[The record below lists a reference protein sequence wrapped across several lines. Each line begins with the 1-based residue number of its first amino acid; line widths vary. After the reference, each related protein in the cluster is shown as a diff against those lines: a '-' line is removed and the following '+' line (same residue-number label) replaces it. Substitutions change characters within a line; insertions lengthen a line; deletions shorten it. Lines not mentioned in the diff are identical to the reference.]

1 MLLGRLRIRAK
12 LALLLI
18 TPLLAMVGLAV
29 PVVVDRVG
37 QAGRAADT
45 ASSVRIA
52 GRIGTLV
59 QDLQQERMLSV
70 GFLLGLTDR
79 SNLVQQSTTV
89 NDDVADLRANLGAE
103 LTVDVSKAV
112 DGVQRLAD
120 VRTAVLTHK
129 ATPQQVFD
137 AFGPVHLALLTSL
150 HLSNGVDTATPEGRE
165 VLALEAVLQ
174 TDEEISAAAS
184 LLVLVVATKNSSA
197 INSYITTMSA
207 LAVNTDRFQSFATP
221 EQNALYKLVE
231 DAVAIRTSN
240 DFPTRLAFN
249 PTSAI
254 AGLSLQQ
261 LFPAVSS
268 LIILGQF
275 VEKRIVTDV
284 INQVTQRQRRA
295 LTTAYWVGGFVLLIL
310 LVVVLLSLAV
320 ARAVAGPL
328 IRLTLSADRVAR
340 VAEAELVRIADDE
353 SESVT
358 PIRLDPVD
366 VRGRDEIGDLA
377 RAFDRVQ
384 GTAARLVERQTA
396 SRRNVAQMFGH
407 VGRRTQNLVGRQIAL
422 IDRLEHQE
430 TDPTR
435 LQHLYRLDHVSSRLR
450 RNASSLVVL
459 SGSAGADGHV
469 APVPLGD
476 VVRLALGEIEDYTRV
491 DLDVQVD
498 VSVVPAVIGD
508 LVLALAELMENAT
521 AFSPPHT
528 RVMIAAEIVE
538 SGVRLTLI
546 DHGIGMTGERLAEEN
561 ARMTRRERL
570 DLVPTEVLGLFVVGR
585 LARRH
590 GWRVNLSATSGGG
603 ITVEME
609 IAERLLVGR
618 RTEPSA
624 GTMARA
630 SVPPPSLSW
639 PGGHTAA
646 GQPAAPAPAARLA
659 LAAAPAVEPVPP
671 LRSAPALPPSQFAP
685 ASRAYTAPGGVQP
698 SGGPSSGRPPEPVFN
713 AALLSRASHS
723 LAAGPTWDA
732 FASAPVRESVDE
744 PVRGSVDG
752 SVAGSVAAPV
762 GVPERTRPQQNT
774 SELDDARA
782 AKALGLR
789 QRVPGAQLPAT
800 PTVNGASRG
809 VGRNAAPQP
818 ADPSLVRMQLEEFE
832 AGVQRAQL
840 QQPVAA
846 SRAEAPVTAFRAEAP
861 VTRFRAEA
869 PVTAFRAEAP
879 VTAFRAEAPV
889 AAFRAEAP
897 VAAVRAEAPVRPPSR
912 SGTPQLTRRIPGQSL
927 GAQELTPR
935 RDRNPVN
942 SQPDDPDEV
951 RNLIT
956 QFESGVA
963 RALSEVRTDHRHEE
977 GTSR

>member
-29 PVVVDRVG
+29 PVVVDRVSL
-37 QAGRAADT
+37 AGRAADT
-45 ASSVRIA
+45 AASVRIA
-52 GRIGTLV
+52 GRVGSLV
-59 QDLQQERMLSV
+59 QELQQERLLSV

-79 SNLVQQSTTV
+79 STLLQQSATV
-89 NDDVADLRANLGAE
+89 SDDIADLRADLGAE
-103 LTVDVSKAV
+103 LTADVSKAV

-120 VRTAVLTHK
+120 VRAAVLTRK

-150 HLSNGVDTATPEGRE
+150 HLSDGVDTATPEGRQ

-174 TDEEISAAAS
+174 TDEEISTAAS
-184 LLVLVVATKNSSA
+184 LIVFVVATKNSSA

-221 EQNALYKLVE
+221 QQNALYALVE

-240 DFPTRLAFN
+240 DFPTRLALN

-254 AGLSLQQ
+254 AGFTLQQ

-284 INQVTQRQRRA
+284 INQVTDRQRRA

-328 IRLTLSADRVAR
+328 IRLTRSADRVAR
-340 VAEAELVRIADDE
+340 VTEAELVRIADDE

-435 LQHLYRLDHVSSRLR
+435 LQHLYRLDHVSSRLQ

-491 DLDVQVD
+491 DVQVRVD
-498 VSVVPAVIGD
+498 VGVVPAVIGD
-508 LVLALAELMENAT
+508 LVLTLAELMENAT

-528 RVMIAAEIVE
+528 RVVIAADSVE
-538 SGVRLTLI
+538 GGARLTLT
-546 DHGIGMTGERLAEEN
+546 DNGIGMTAERLAEEN
-561 ARMTRRERL
+561 ARLTRRERL

-590 GWRVNLSATSGGG
+590 GWRITLSATSGGG
-603 ITVEME
+603 VTVELE
-609 IAERLLVGR
+609 IAERLLVAR

-624 GTMARA
+624 VAVARA
-630 SVPPPSLSW
+630 SVPPASLSW
-639 PGGHTAA
+639 LAGHPAA
-646 GQPAAPAPAARLA
+646 EQPAAPASAARIA
-659 LAAAPAVEPVPP
+659 LPAAPATDPVRPVWND
-671 LRSAPALPPSQFAP
+671 PALPPGRFAP
-685 ASRAYTAPGGVQP
+685 ATRTRADTTPNGGRP
-698 SGGPSSGRPPEPVFN
+698 SGGPSNGTPAGPMFN
-713 AALLSRASHS
+713 SELLSRASQS

-732 FASAPVRESVDE
+732 FAAPPVRESVRE
-744 PVRGSVDG
+744 RVRGTVDG
-752 SVAGSVAAPV
+752 SVAAPIDAPV
-762 GVPERTRPQQNT
+762 GLPERNGPQQNEPE
-774 SELDDARA
+774 SDDARA

-789 QRVPGAQLPAT
+789 QRVPGAQLPAK
-800 PTVNGASRG
+800 PAASGPSRD
-809 VGRNAAPQP
+809 VGRNVGAQP
-818 ADPSLVRMQLEEFE
+818 ADPAAVRTQLEEFE

-846 SRAEAPVTAFRAEAP
+846 V
-861 VTRFRAEA
+861 
-869 PVTAFRAEAP
+869 
-879 VTAFRAEAPV
+879 RAEAPV
-889 AAFRAEAP
+889 AHARAEAP
-897 VAAVRAEAPVRPPSR
+897 VAHARAEAPVRPPIR
-912 SGTPQLTRRIPGQSL
+912 SGASPLTRRIPGQSL
-927 GAQELTPR
+927 GAQELMPR
-935 RDRNPVN
+935 RDRHQAS

-963 RALSEVRTDHRHEE
+963 RALSEVRTDHRQEE
-977 GTSR
+977 GTPR